1 MAVRILIGVTLVLT
15 GVVWFL
21 QGLDLLGG
29 SGMSG
34 HGEWTFFGS
43 ILVVL
48 GAGVLWG
55 ARNLRDPNSD

>member
-1 MAVRILIGVTLVLT
+1 MTIRVLVGVTLVIT
-15 GVVWFL
+15 GVVWIL
-21 QGLDLLGG
+21 QGVDVLGG

-34 HGEWTFFGS
+34 HGEWALFGS

-55 ARNLRDPNSD
+55 ARNLRRADDD

>member
-1 MAVRILIGVTLVLT
+1 MAVRVLIGVTLVLT

-21 QGLDLLGG
+21 QGLDVLGG

-34 HGEWTFFGS
+34 HGEWTVFGS
-43 ILVVL
+43 MLVVI

-55 ARNLRDPNSD
+55 ARQLSRPDPD

>member
-1 MAVRILIGVTLVLT
+1 MVVRILIGVTLVLT

-21 QGLDLLGG
+21 QGLDVLGG

-34 HGEWTFFGS
+34 HGEWMLFGS

-48 GAGVLWG
+48 GVGVLVG
-55 ARNLRDPNSD
+55 ARNLSRSDQD

>member
-1 MAVRILIGVTLVLT
+1 MAVRVLIGVTLVLT

-21 QGLDLLGG
+21 QGLDVLGG

-34 HGEWTFFGS
+34 HGEWTLFGS

-55 ARNLRDPNSD
+55 ARNLRRVDAD